1 MRLVWPT
8 RGRRRICA
16 AERVPTSIVERAS
29 QWPPASFTTI
39 DRIGRSQSSWC
50 HAHPGRT
57 CCWIA
62 CTAIPLQ
69 QLLRMRAAPKL
80 YGSRLPR
87 STGPTPSIEPL
98 KDRSSASDPSP
109 SIGHRRGVRFEPYR
123 YHFIYQGV
131 ALSIPNARIGVKTL
145 ERSALYGRAHLKPW
159 KVPCRIPV
167 MFMATRERPSLV

>member
-8 RGRRRICA
+8 RGRRRTSA

-87 STGPTPSIEPL
+87 STGSTPSIEPPAL
-98 KDRSSASDPSP
+98 LARPTRPRQLDTERVYGSSHTDTTRFIKGLRYRSQTRGSASRPSNAA
-109 SIGHRRGVRFEPYR
+109 RFT
-123 YHFIYQGV
+123 V
-131 ALSIPNARIGVKTL
+131 AP
-145 ERSALYGRAHLKPW
+145 HLKPW

-167 MFMATRERPSLV
+167 MFMATRERPSPA